1 MSLTLVFIQKFKFLV
16 FLAFSNTQKFHNI
29 LWFVLTQSCE
39 GLCDNGIS
47 FWNLLWNVLLSTSFK
62 SSNVWFF
69 LHSQTHSNFII
80 FCGLFW
86 PSLVKD
92 CVIMVSPF
100 EIFFGISFKSLNI
113 WFFSPS
119 QTHSNFIIFCGLFW
133 PSLVKDCV
141 IMVSLFEIFFGM
153 CHSLS
158 FSCRL
163 SKEKVWRRFFLSR
176 RKVQIFVTL
185 SYKITQNHIIFL
197 DFSISVVIGL
207 A

>member
-1 MSLTLVFIQKFKFLV
+1 M
-16 FLAFSNTQKFHNI
+16 
-29 LWFVLTQSCE
+29 WFVLTQSCE

-163 SKEKVWRRFFLSR
+163 SKEKVWRRFFVKTQSANFCYLILQNNPKPHHFLR
-176 RKVQIFVTL
+176 FFHIGCDRPRLRLIKTTYLRKNKLHPQIRDIGFV
-185 SYKITQNHIIFL
+185 S
-197 DFSISVVIGL
+197 
-207 A
+207 